1 MMSYSTSS
9 KKGGGNGN
17 EAVIHQIDD
26 IPITIVETT
35 IKKTLQTK
43 LATKKLKLATCNLQ
57 LCKYK
62 CRISHKKRKPM
73 PEKHISPINS
83 LNSLL
88 REVSCA
94 ASQFSLI
101 ESLHVTL

>member
-1 MMSYSTSS
+1 MISYGTSS

-26 IPITIVETT
+26 IPITIAETT

-43 LATKKLKLATCNLQ
+43 LATKKLKSTTRDLQ

-62 CRISHKKRKPM
+62 CQISHKKRKTM